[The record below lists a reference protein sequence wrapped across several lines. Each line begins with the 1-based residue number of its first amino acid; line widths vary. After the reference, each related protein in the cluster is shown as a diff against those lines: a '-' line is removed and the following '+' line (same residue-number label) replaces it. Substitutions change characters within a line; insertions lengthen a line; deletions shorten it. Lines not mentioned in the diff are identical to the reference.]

1 MIKFLSEL
9 FTDNKENKMDYTS
22 KEMSILIEQLDKFIN
37 LDNEEG
43 IVISLQGS
51 WGIGKTFFWNH
62 YIERKE
68 QGDKFVNISL
78 FGINTLDE
86 IKNKILIKISDISK
100 ITNKLK
106 GLVSSEL
113 FGVDVGA
120 IISSFGKKEFKNI
133 VLCFDDFERIS
144 PNLSLSEILGFISE
158 LKEQYNCKIVLINNN
173 DMLKIQ
179 DELNHKKHMEK
190 GKDNKCIEKSFTTQT
205 NNQEIFDKYSEKI
218 IDITLKYEPHLKDNI
233 RFIKIKNKDKNYINW
248 GLLEKLFN
256 LLDENSNKRLNI
268 RLMKQV
274 ILKLELLEDILKDEK
289 INEKIKNG
297 ITTEIFKGIINEK
310 LNLTYFDIEIRLPFK
325 IRNDATFKN
334 IVEKHSLDKDSF
346 KEEIYEFNDALNLQE
361 KNIEIHKRIDNIYF
375 RYLYELKYDN
385 KQFVQDFYDALNTKD
400 VDIVQLVG
408 LSNFE
413 VYITRFLKELDNKE
427 IKKYD
432 NMFIEKSKLY
442 IKNNINSL
450 QNLDMFTKEGVDRV
464 LKNYEE
470 LQEYYNKQKITS
482 NKNNTEDIETIKVKL
497 NKLLSSNGWNH
508 GIEELLA
515 SISIEQHQKW
525 LIEDREYFEIVFN
538 FISWINGFS
547 GDKPFNIMYTN
558 IINVYKELSK
568 EEKYE
573 HKMKFIIDRF
583 KISI

>member
-106 GLVSSEL
+106 GLISSEL

-568 EEKYE
+568 EERYK

>member
-22 KEMSILIEQLDKFIN
+22 KEISILIEQLDKFIN
-37 LDNEEG
+37 LDNEDG

-106 GLVSSEL
+106 GLISSEL

-190 GKDNKCIEKSFTTQT
+190 GEDNKYIEKSFTTQT

-218 IDITLKYEPHLKDNI
+218 
-233 RFIKIKNKDKNYINW
+233 
-248 GLLEKLFN
+248 
-256 LLDENSNKRLNI
+256 
-268 RLMKQV
+268 MMQV
-274 ILKLELLEDILKDEK
+274 
-289 INEKIKNG
+289 
-297 ITTEIFKGIINEK
+297 F
-310 LNLTYFDIEIRLPFK
+310 
-325 IRNDATFKN
+325 
-334 IVEKHSLDKDSF
+334 
-346 KEEIYEFNDALNLQE
+346 
-361 KNIEIHKRIDNIYF
+361 
-375 RYLYELKYDN
+375 
-385 KQFVQDFYDALNTKD
+385 
-400 VDIVQLVG
+400 
-408 LSNFE
+408 
-413 VYITRFLKELDNKE
+413 
-427 IKKYD
+427 
-432 NMFIEKSKLY
+432 
-442 IKNNINSL
+442 
-450 QNLDMFTKEGVDRV
+450 
-464 LKNYEE
+464 
-470 LQEYYNKQKITS
+470 
-482 NKNNTEDIETIKVKL
+482 
-497 NKLLSSNGWNH
+497 
-508 GIEELLA
+508 
-515 SISIEQHQKW
+515 
-525 LIEDREYFEIVFN
+525 
-538 FISWINGFS
+538 
-547 GDKPFNIMYTN
+547 
-558 IINVYKELSK
+558 
-568 EEKYE
+568 
-573 HKMKFIIDRF
+573 
-583 KISI
+583 

>member
-190 GKDNKCIEKSFTTQT
+190 GEDNKCIEKSFTTQT

-568 EEKYE
+568 EERYK

>member
-37 LDNEEG
+37 LDNEDG

-190 GKDNKCIEKSFTTQT
+190 GEDNKYIEKSFTTQT

-310 LNLTYFDIEIRLPFK
+310 LNLTYFDIEIKLPFK
-325 IRNDATFKN
+325 IRNDVTFKN

-482 NKNNTEDIETIKVKL
+482 NKNNKEDIETIKVEL

-568 EEKYE
+568 EERYK

>member
-568 EEKYE
+568 EERYK

>member
-1 MIKFLSEL
+1 
-9 FTDNKENKMDYTS
+9 
-22 KEMSILIEQLDKFIN
+22 
-37 LDNEEG
+37 
-43 IVISLQGS
+43 
-51 WGIGKTFFWNH
+51 
-62 YIERKE
+62 
-68 QGDKFVNISL
+68 
-78 FGINTLDE
+78 
-86 IKNKILIKISDISK
+86 
-100 ITNKLK
+100 
-106 GLVSSEL
+106 
-113 FGVDVGA
+113 
-120 IISSFGKKEFKNI
+120 
-133 VLCFDDFERIS
+133 
-144 PNLSLSEILGFISE
+144 
-158 LKEQYNCKIVLINNN
+158 
-173 DMLKIQ
+173 
-179 DELNHKKHMEK
+179 
-190 GKDNKCIEKSFTTQT
+190 
-205 NNQEIFDKYSEKI
+205 
-218 IDITLKYEPHLKDNI
+218 
-233 RFIKIKNKDKNYINW
+233 
-248 GLLEKLFN
+248 
-256 LLDENSNKRLNI
+256 
-268 RLMKQV
+268 MKQV

-568 EEKYE
+568 EERYK

>member
-1 MIKFLSEL
+1 MIKFLSDL
-9 FTDNKENKMDYTS
+9 FTNKKEDKMDYTS
-22 KEMSILIEQLDKFIN
+22 KEISILIEQLDKFIN

-106 GLVSSEL
+106 GLVGSEL
-113 FGVDVGA
+113 LGVDVGA
-120 IISSFGKKEFKNI
+120 IISSFDKKEFKNI

-158 LKEQYNCKIVLINNN
+158 LKEQHNCKIVLINNN

-179 DELNHKKHMEK
+179 DELNHKKYMEK
-190 GKDNKCIEKSFTTQT
+190 DKDNNFIEKSFTTQT

-233 RFIKIKNKDKNYINW
+233 RFIKIKNKDKDYINW
-248 GLLEKLFN
+248 ELLEKLFD
-256 LLDENSNKRLNI
+256 LLDKNGNKRLNI

-274 ILKLELLEDILKDEK
+274 ILKLELLEETLKDEK

-297 ITTEIFKGIINEK
+297 ITFEIFKRIVEEK
-310 LNLTYFDIEIRLPFK
+310 LDLTYFNIEIRIPYTIK
-325 IRNDATFKN
+325 NDVTFKN
-334 IVEKHSLDKDSF
+334 IVEKHSLDKDFF
-346 KEEIYEFNDALNLQE
+346 KDEIYKFNQDINLQE
-361 KNIEIHKRIDNIYF
+361 RNAEIHKIIDNIYF
-375 RYLYELKYDN
+375 RYLYELEYDN
-385 KQFVQDFYDALNTKD
+385 KQFVQDFYGALNTKD
-400 VDIVQLVG
+400 IDIVQLVG

-427 IKKYD
+427 IEKYN

-450 QNLDMFTKEGVDRV
+450 QNLDMFTKNGVDRV
-464 LKNYEE
+464 LNNYEE
-470 LQEYYNKQKITS
+470 LQKYYNKQKITS
-482 NKNNTEDIETIKVKL
+482 DKNNTDDLETIKVKL

-508 GIEELLA
+508 EIEELLA

-525 LIEDREYFEIVFN
+525 LIENREYFEIVFN

>member
-22 KEMSILIEQLDKFIN
+22 KEISILIEQLDKFIN
-37 LDNEEG
+37 LDNEDG

-86 IKNKILIKISDISK
+86 IKNKILLKISDISK

-106 GLVSSEL
+106 GLISSEL

-190 GKDNKCIEKSFTTQT
+190 GEDNKYIEKSFTTQT

-248 GLLEKLFN
+248 ELLEKLFN

-310 LNLTYFDIEIRLPFK
+310 LNLTYFDIEIKLPFK
-325 IRNDATFKN
+325 IRNDVTFKN

-482 NKNNTEDIETIKVKL
+482 NKNNKEDIETIKVEL

-568 EEKYE
+568 EERYK

>member
-22 KEMSILIEQLDKFIN
+22 KEISILIEQLDKFIN
-37 LDNEEG
+37 LDNEDS
-43 IVISLQGS
+43 ILISLQGS
-51 WGIGKTFFWNH
+51 WVIGKTFFWNH

-106 GLVSSEL
+106 GLISSEL

-190 GKDNKCIEKSFTTQT
+190 GEDNKYIEKSFTTQT

-248 GLLEKLFN
+248 ELLEKLFN

-310 LNLTYFDIEIRLPFK
+310 LNLTYFDIEIKLPFK
-325 IRNDATFKN
+325 IRNDVTFKN

-482 NKNNTEDIETIKVKL
+482 NKNNKEDIETIKVEL

-568 EEKYE
+568 EERYK

>member
-1 MIKFLSEL
+1 MIKFLSDL
-9 FTDNKENKMDYTS
+9 FTNKKENKIDYTS
-22 KEMSILIEQLDKFIN
+22 KEISILIEQLDKLIN
-37 LDNEEG
+37 LDNDEG

-86 IKNKILIKISDISK
+86 IKNKILIEISDISK
-100 ITNKLK
+100 VTNKLK
-106 GLVSSEL
+106 ELVGSGVL
-113 FGVDVGA
+113 GVDVGA
-120 IISSFGKKEFKNI
+120 IISSIDKKEFKNI

-158 LKEQYNCKIVLINNN
+158 LKEQHNCKIVLINNN

-179 DELNHKKHMEK
+179 DELNHKKYIEK
-190 GKDNKCIEKSFTTQT
+190 DKDNNFIEKSFTTQT

-233 RFIKIKNKDKNYINW
+233 KFIKIKNEDKDYINW
-248 GLLEKLFN
+248 ELLEKLFD
-256 LLDENSNKRLNI
+256 LLDENGNKRLNI

-297 ITTEIFKGIINEK
+297 ITLEIFKRIINEK
-310 LNLTYFDIEIRLPFK
+310 LDLTYLDIELRIPYK
-325 IRNDATFKN
+325 IKNDNTFKN
-334 IVEKHSLDKDSF
+334 IVEKHSLNKDFF
-346 KEEIYEFNDALNLQE
+346 KDEIYKFNKSINLQE
-361 KNIEIHKRIDNIYF
+361 TNTKIHQNIDKIYF
-375 RYLYELKYDN
+375 RYLYDLEYDN
-385 KQFVQDFYDALNTKD
+385 KQFVQDFYDALNIKD
-400 VDIVQLVG
+400 TDIVQLIG

-413 VYITRFLKELDNKE
+413 FYITSFLKELDNKE
-427 IKKYD
+427 IEKY
-432 NMFIEKSKLY
+432 NSMFIEKSKLY

-450 QNLDMFTKEGVDRV
+450 QNLDMFTKKGVDRV
-464 LKNYEE
+464 LDNYEE
-470 LQEYYNKQKITS
+470 LQKYYDEIKISSTQDTTNDIENIKIKLTELLS
-482 NKNNTEDIETIKVKL
+482 NK
-497 NKLLSSNGWNH
+497 GWNN
-508 GIEELLA
+508 GIEDLLGT
-515 SISIEQHQKW
+515 ISFEQHHQW
-525 LIEDREYFEIVFN
+525 MIEDREYFEIVFN
-538 FISWINGFS
+538 FISWINGFA

-568 EEKYE
+568 EEKYK

>member
-22 KEMSILIEQLDKFIN
+22 KEISILIEQLDKFIN
-37 LDNEEG
+37 LDNEDG

-106 GLVSSEL
+106 GLISSEL

-190 GKDNKCIEKSFTTQT
+190 GEDNKYIEKSFTTQT

-248 GLLEKLFN
+248 ELLEKLFN

-310 LNLTYFDIEIRLPFK
+310 LNLTYFDIEIKLPFK
-325 IRNDATFKN
+325 IRNDVTFKN

-482 NKNNTEDIETIKVKL
+482 NKNNKEDIETIKVEL

-568 EEKYE
+568 EERYK

>member
-1 MIKFLSEL
+1 M
-9 FTDNKENKMDYTS
+9 
-22 KEMSILIEQLDKFIN
+22 
-37 LDNEEG
+37 
-43 IVISLQGS
+43 
-51 WGIGKTFFWNH
+51 
-62 YIERKE
+62 
-68 QGDKFVNISL
+68 
-78 FGINTLDE
+78 
-86 IKNKILIKISDISK
+86 
-100 ITNKLK
+100 
-106 GLVSSEL
+106 
-113 FGVDVGA
+113 
-120 IISSFGKKEFKNI
+120 SFGKKEFKNI

-190 GKDNKCIEKSFTTQT
+190 GEDNKYIEKSFTTQT

-248 GLLEKLFN
+248 ELLEKLFN

-310 LNLTYFDIEIRLPFK
+310 LNLTYFDIEIKLPFK
-325 IRNDATFKN
+325 IRNDVTFKN

-482 NKNNTEDIETIKVKL
+482 NKNNKEDIETIKVEL

-568 EEKYE
+568 EERYK

>member
-1 MIKFLSEL
+1 MIKFLSDL
-9 FTDNKENKMDYTS
+9 FTNKKEDKMDYTS

-190 GKDNKCIEKSFTTQT
+190 GEDNKCIEKSFTTQT

-568 EEKYE
+568 EERYK

>member
-22 KEMSILIEQLDKFIN
+22 KEISILIEQLDKFIN
-37 LDNEEG
+37 LDNEDG

-106 GLVSSEL
+106 GLISSEL

-190 GKDNKCIEKSFTTQT
+190 GEDNKYIEKSFTTQT

-218 IDITLKYEPHLKDNI
+218 IDITLKYEPQLKDNI

-248 GLLEKLFN
+248 ELLEKLFN

-310 LNLTYFDIEIRLPFK
+310 LNLTYFDIEIKLPFK
-325 IRNDATFKN
+325 IRNDVTFKN

-482 NKNNTEDIETIKVKL
+482 NKNNKEDIETIKVEL
-497 NKLLSSNGWNH
+497 NKLLSSNGWNN

-568 EEKYE
+568 EERYK

>member
-190 GKDNKCIEKSFTTQT
+190 GEDNKCIEKSFTTQT

-289 INEKIKNG
+289 
-297 ITTEIFKGIINEK
+297 
-310 LNLTYFDIEIRLPFK
+310 
-325 IRNDATFKN
+325 
-334 IVEKHSLDKDSF
+334 
-346 KEEIYEFNDALNLQE
+346 
-361 KNIEIHKRIDNIYF
+361 
-375 RYLYELKYDN
+375 
-385 KQFVQDFYDALNTKD
+385 
-400 VDIVQLVG
+400 
-408 LSNFE
+408 
-413 VYITRFLKELDNKE
+413 
-427 IKKYD
+427 
-432 NMFIEKSKLY
+432 
-442 IKNNINSL
+442 
-450 QNLDMFTKEGVDRV
+450 
-464 LKNYEE
+464 
-470 LQEYYNKQKITS
+470 
-482 NKNNTEDIETIKVKL
+482 
-497 NKLLSSNGWNH
+497 
-508 GIEELLA
+508 
-515 SISIEQHQKW
+515 
-525 LIEDREYFEIVFN
+525 
-538 FISWINGFS
+538 
-547 GDKPFNIMYTN
+547 
-558 IINVYKELSK
+558 
-568 EEKYE
+568 
-573 HKMKFIIDRF
+573 
-583 KISI
+583 

>member
-22 KEMSILIEQLDKFIN
+22 KEISILIEQLDKFIN
-37 LDNEEG
+37 LDNEDG

-106 GLVSSEL
+106 GLISSEL

-120 IISSFGKKEFKNI
+120 ILSSFGKKEFKNI

-190 GKDNKCIEKSFTTQT
+190 GEDNKYIEKSFTTQT

-248 GLLEKLFN
+248 ELLEKLFN

-310 LNLTYFDIEIRLPFK
+310 LNLTYFDIEIKLPFK
-325 IRNDATFKN
+325 IRNDVTFKN

-482 NKNNTEDIETIKVKL
+482 NKNNKEDIETIKVEL

-568 EEKYE
+568 EERYK